1 MTTKDSLFQ
10 KLLQSKG
17 KTKKVFQREVI
28 TKTVNALLDPSNA
41 ENKELIV
48 YLEDYYRDKELL
60 KEMQKSIKNTGGH

>member
-1 MTTKDSLFQ
+1 MTTKESIFQ

-48 YLEDYYRDKELL
+48 YLEDYYRDRELL

>member
-1 MTTKDSLFQ
+1 MTTKDSIFQ
-10 KLLQSKG
+10 KLLESKG

>member
-1 MTTKDSLFQ
+1 MGLKETLFEEILTKR
-10 KLLQSKG
+10 G

-41 ENKELIV
+41 DNKELIV